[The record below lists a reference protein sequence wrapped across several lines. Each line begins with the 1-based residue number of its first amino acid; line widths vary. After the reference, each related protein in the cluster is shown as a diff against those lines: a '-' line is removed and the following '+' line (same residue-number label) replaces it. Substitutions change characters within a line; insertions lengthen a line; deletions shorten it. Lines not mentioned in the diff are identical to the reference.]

1 MQNIKR
7 IIKGDARRIFSS
19 VVAIVILM
27 GLCLVPCLYAWFNIF
42 SNWDPYGKDAT
53 SRIRVS
59 VVSLDK
65 GADVL
70 GIEVNLGDTIIG
82 ALESNDQIGWVFA
95 DSKEE
100 ALWRVYSSDCYAALV
115 VPEDFSRDFISF
127 LTLRFEH
134 PQLIYYEN
142 GKKNAIAPKI
152 TGQAKTAVTNQVN
165 TTVLQTLVSGASNVV
180 LALEA
185 NGLDA
190 EQLLTDLSDKMQE
203 LSLRLDEANAALNN
217 VVNVANGAESLLLA
231 SSTLVADLSTTVGY
245 TGELADILAGDT
257 MKVDLSV
264 RDTLSQI
271 NTALQSTSANIS
283 GFNSELS
290 QLLTDPSSYNDFIN
304 GQRDARVEALNNM
317 RGRIMDL
324 QGAVNGAGLSGM
336 GKLMGDLADSL
347 GDLSAQLSAMEPVDV
362 SDSQQWEAVQAKL
375 PEILE
380 RIARVSQLL
389 SGVIVEVADTL
400 SIRVEN
406 AVDRVN
412 NAAGGVADILA
423 LIEEKTANASVSL
436 AGMAGSVAQLESKVL
451 QAESGISH
459 IRAKLLEL
467 SEFVDALA
475 SSEFLKEV
483 LELLRS
489 GPDVLSSRIA
499 SPIKVADEILYPV
512 DSYGSQMAPFYTV
525 LAQWV
530 GALFCAVLLKTRIRE
545 EDKPPRLTMPQH
557 FFGRYVLFF
566 CVCVAQALITS
577 LGDLLYVN
585 ILCTHPVF
593 FVLATVVTGICFS
606 MINYMLSFTLGAA
619 GLAVS
624 VVVMVLQVA
633 GSGGT
638 YPVEV
643 LPQPFRILYPFMPYK
658 FAMNAMREAL
668 SGFYGL
674 YYWQNI
680 GMLLLITL
688 GCVAA
693 AFLLY
698 FPGKWLN
705 GILEG
710 AKEKTGIMI

>member
-290 QLLTDPSSYNDFIN
+290 QMLTDPSSYNDFIN

-324 QGAVNGAGLSGM
+324 QGAVNGGQLGRPERAAQRHGACRRVRFPAVGGRAG
-336 GKLMGDLADSL
+336 
-347 GDLSAQLSAMEPVDV
+347 Q
-362 SDSQQWEAVQAKL
+362 
-375 PEILE
+375 
-380 RIARVSQLL
+380 
-389 SGVIVEVADTL
+389 
-400 SIRVEN
+400 
-406 AVDRVN
+406 
-412 NAAGGVADILA
+412 AAGDPGADRPGQPAA
-423 LIEEKTANASVSL
+423 L
-436 AGMAGSVAQLESKVL
+436 
-451 QAESGISH
+451 
-459 IRAKLLEL
+459 RR
-467 SEFVDALA
+467 D
-475 SSEFLKEV
+475 
-483 LELLRS
+483 R
-489 GPDVLSSRIA
+489 
-499 SPIKVADEILYPV
+499 
-512 DSYGSQMAPFYTV
+512 
-525 LAQWV
+525 
-530 GALFCAVLLKTRIRE
+530 
-545 EDKPPRLTMPQH
+545 
-557 FFGRYVLFF
+557 
-566 CVCVAQALITS
+566 
-577 LGDLLYVN
+577 
-585 ILCTHPVF
+585 
-593 FVLATVVTGICFS
+593 
-606 MINYMLSFTLGAA
+606 
-619 GLAVS
+619 
-624 VVVMVLQVA
+624 
-633 GSGGT
+633 
-638 YPVEV
+638 
-643 LPQPFRILYPFMPYK
+643 
-658 FAMNAMREAL
+658 
-668 SGFYGL
+668 
-674 YYWQNI
+674 
-680 GMLLLITL
+680 
-688 GCVAA
+688 
-693 AFLLY
+693 
-698 FPGKWLN
+698 
-705 GILEG
+705 
-710 AKEKTGIMI
+710 

>member
-245 TGELADILAGDT
+245 TGELAVILAGDT

-290 QLLTDPSSYNDFIN
+290 QMLTDPSSYNDFIN

-423 LIEEKTANASVSL
+423 LIE
-436 AGMAGSVAQLESKVL
+436 
-451 QAESGISH
+451 
-459 IRAKLLEL
+459 
-467 SEFVDALA
+467 
-475 SSEFLKEV
+475 
-483 LELLRS
+483 
-489 GPDVLSSRIA
+489 
-499 SPIKVADEILYPV
+499 
-512 DSYGSQMAPFYTV
+512 
-525 LAQWV
+525 
-530 GALFCAVLLKTRIRE
+530 
-545 EDKPPRLTMPQH
+545 
-557 FFGRYVLFF
+557 
-566 CVCVAQALITS
+566 
-577 LGDLLYVN
+577 
-585 ILCTHPVF
+585 
-593 FVLATVVTGICFS
+593 
-606 MINYMLSFTLGAA
+606 
-619 GLAVS
+619 
-624 VVVMVLQVA
+624 
-633 GSGGT
+633 
-638 YPVEV
+638 
-643 LPQPFRILYPFMPYK
+643 
-658 FAMNAMREAL
+658 
-668 SGFYGL
+668 
-674 YYWQNI
+674 
-680 GMLLLITL
+680 
-688 GCVAA
+688 
-693 AFLLY
+693 
-698 FPGKWLN
+698 
-705 GILEG
+705 
-710 AKEKTGIMI
+710 